1 MNLTGVKQNLA
12 LGQTGTKY
20 MMVSSQSSFNHPH
33 KMQSGWV
40 KTFRFYSTS
49 LILYSAYSSNVSYAT
64 LLEGRQEFGRP
75 GREVWA
81 VIWDYLRPYLDQ
93 ALAGEAVYREND
105 LVMFKSYGNGTLQEG
120 YHHWRFV
127 PIRDKA
133 GTVIGLYNQSVD
145 TTPQVLAERRLTTVR
160 NLSEQMLVV
169 RSLREY
175 YDSIIEVLEDNPR
188 DAPFALCYSVHTKSP
203 GQTSGDVDIRLERSL
218 GVPDDDPHARATTS
232 VNIPPKV
239 KSMFGPGTTGLSSP
253 TLSAISALSSGS
265 GSVRAHI
272 YAEGNSWPIQRA
284 LTTRQCVIVQ
294 DCRELIKNYPI
305 REWDELPVSAIV
317 IPICSDSSTEI
328 PESVMILGLNV
339 RRPFDEDYDSWV
351 HVIRSHLASS
361 HTSVKAIEAEKFRIE
376 EEVRMERAKTAWLRG
391 AANDIRG
398 PLALIAGPIDDVLE
412 SELNPKQKHALTTA
426 KRNAARLLRLVDALT
441 DLSRLEAG
449 SVQGRFVPTD
459 LGIFVTELSELFRP
473 AIEKMGVTL
482 EFDIEKTNKLVFVD
496 PSLFEMLV
504 SNLIGNAMKHTEQ
517 GTITVQVRYAED
529 TADVSVIDTG
539 VGIPKDE
546 LENITAAFHRTSTAV
561 HPGFQATGLGLS
573 IVREIVHLHEGVLHV
588 SSATLAEFD
597 EQGSTFT
604 AKIPLKER
612 HGASADEEA
621 PRFGKY
627 GAALA
632 GEAMRWHR
640 GSRTGTSTGAS
651 SDTGNDSNI
660 GSTSKN
666 SDGMLFESD
675 DLLLIVDSN
684 SDLRDYVRGMFS
696 PYCKVIE
703 AVNGEEG
710 RQLAIERSPNLILC
724 DILLPKLSG
733 MDLLSAI
740 RENPKTAIIPVVML
754 SAVAGD
760 EARLDALFLGAE
772 DYLTKPFKPKELL
785 ARVHLHMQV
794 GKKRKTL
801 EEMYTQRQTELT
813 LVSDYCPAGI
823 MRSSS
828 DGVLQYANEAWR
840 KMAGMGPDEDP
851 ADWPKYV
858 DAENRAHLYDVWPKF
873 CNGDEK
879 ETRFNWKWL
888 NGRSSAGVF
897 VRLDKVLP
905 GMTGILGC
913 INDSTHEEMR
923 IIEAERRRQEA
934 EESKHQQELL
944 VDLTSH
950 EIRTPV
956 SAILQCSSLVK
967 ENLSSLFEQL
977 KLSQAVGFK
986 PSRELL
992 SDLAE
997 DIEALESKFPCSDR
1011 H

>member
-1 MNLTGVKQNLA
+1 V
-12 LGQTGTKY
+12 
-20 MMVSSQSSFNHPH
+20 
-33 KMQSGWV
+33 
-40 KTFRFYSTS
+40 
-49 LILYSAYSSNVSYAT
+49 
-64 LLEGRQEFGRP
+64 FGRP
-75 GREVWA
+75 GRETWA
-81 VIWDYLRPYLDQ
+81 VIWDYLRPLLDQ
-93 ALAGEAVYREND
+93 ALAGEAVFREND
-105 LVMFKSYGNGTLQEG
+105 LILFKSYGSGTMQEG

-133 GTVIGLYNQSVD
+133 GVVIGLYNQSVD
-145 TTPQVLAERRLTTVR
+145 TTQQVLAERRLTTVR

-169 RSLREY
+169 RSLKEY
-175 YDSIIEVLEDNPR
+175 YDSIIEVLEENPR
-188 DAPFALCYSVHTKSP
+188 DAPFALCYSVHLKNA

-218 GVPDDDPHARATTS
+218 GVPENDPHATATTT

-239 KSMFGPGTTGLSSP
+239 KSIFGPGTTGLSSP

-265 GSVRAHI
+265 GSNRAHI

-284 LTTRQCVIVQ
+284 LATRQCVIVQ
-294 DCRELIKNYPI
+294 DCRELTKNYPI
-305 REWDELPVSAIV
+305 REWDELPISAIV
-317 IPICSDSSTEI
+317 IPICSDSSTDI

-361 HTSVKAIEAEKFRIE
+361 HTSVKALEAEKFRIE

-398 PLALIAGPIDDVLE
+398 PLALVAGPLDDVLS
-412 SELNPKQKHALTTA
+412 SELTPKQKHALTTA
-426 KRNAARLLRLVDALT
+426 KRNTSRLLRLVDALT

-459 LGIFVTELSELFRP
+459 LAAFVTELSELFRP
-473 AIEKMGVTL
+473 AIEKMGVSL
-482 EFDIEKTNKLVFVD
+482 EFDIEKSTKLVWLD
-496 PSLFEMLV
+496 PTLFEMLV
-504 SNLIGNAMKHTEQ
+504 SNLLGNAMKHTEE
-517 GTITVQVRYAED
+517 GSITVQIRYSD
-529 TADVSVIDTG
+529 SSADLSVVDTG
-539 VGIPKDE
+539 VGIPKEE
-546 LENITAAFHRTSTAV
+546 LKNITAAFHRTSTAV

-573 IVREIVHLHEGVLHV
+573 IVREIVHLHDGVLHV
-588 SSATLAEFD
+588 SSATMAEFQ

-604 AKIPLKER
+604 AKIPLRER
-612 HGASADEEA
+612 HGASSADEAA

-640 GSRTGTSTGAS
+640 GQGTSTGAS
-651 SDTGNDSNI
+651 SDTGNESNV
-660 GSTSKN
+660 GSKM
-666 SDGMLFESD
+666 SDGMLFEPED
-675 DLLLIVDSN
+675 TLLIVDSN
-684 SDLRDYVRGMFS
+684 SDLRDYVKGIFS
-696 PYCKVIE
+696 PYCRVIE

-710 RQLAIERSPNLILC
+710 RRMAIEHSPNLILC
-724 DILLPKLSG
+724 DILLPKLTG
-733 MDLLSAI
+733 MDLLAAI
-740 RENPKTAIIPVVML
+740 RENPKTAITPVVML

-794 GKKRKTL
+794 GKKRKQL
-801 EEMYTQRQTELT
+801 EEMYTQRETELT

-823 MRSSS
+823 MRATI
-828 DGVLQYANEAWR
+828 DGTLVYANEAWR

-858 DAENRAHLYDVWPKF
+858 DAVNRAHLYDVWPKF

-905 GMTGILGC
+905 GMSGILGC

-923 IIEAERRRQEA
+923 IVEAERRRQEA

-986 PSRELL
+986 PSKDLL

-997 DIEALESKFPCSDR
+997 DIEALESESHPNYSS
-1011 H
+1011 

>member
-1 MNLTGVKQNLA
+1 M
-12 LGQTGTKY
+12 
-20 MMVSSQSSFNHPH
+20 
-33 KMQSGWV
+33 
-40 KTFRFYSTS
+40 
-49 LILYSAYSSNVSYAT
+49 
-64 LLEGRQEFGRP
+64 EGREAFGRP
-75 GREVWA
+75 GRETWA
-81 VIWDYLRPYLDQ
+81 IIWDYLRPFLDQ
-93 ALAGEAVYREND
+93 ALAGQAVYREND
-105 LVMFKSYGNGTLQEG
+105 LILFKSYGSGTLQEG

-127 PIRDKA
+127 PIRDKSS
-133 GTVIGLYNQSVD
+133 TIIGLYNQSVD
-145 TTPQVLAERRLTTVR
+145 TTQQVLAERRLSTVR

-175 YDSIIEVLEDNPR
+175 YDSIIEVLEENPR
-188 DAPFALCYSVHTKSP
+188 DAPFALCYSIHSKTA
-203 GQTSGDVDIRLERSL
+203 GQTSGDVEVRLERAL
-218 GVPDDDPHARATTS
+218 GVPDNDPHATATTT

-239 KSMFGPGTTGLSSP
+239 KTMFGPGATGLSSP

-265 GSVRAHI
+265 GSIRAHI

-284 LTTRQCVIVQ
+284 LASRQCVIVQ

-305 REWDELPVSAIV
+305 REWDELPLSAIV
-317 IPICSDSSTEI
+317 IPICSDSSTDI
-328 PESVMILGLNV
+328 PESVLILGLNV

-398 PLALIAGPIDDVLE
+398 PLALVAGPLDDVLD
-412 SELNPKQKHALTTA
+412 SDLTPKQKHSLTTA
-426 KRNAARLLRLVDALT
+426 KRNTSRLLRLVDALT

-459 LGIFVTELSELFRP
+459 LGAFVTELTELFRP

-482 EFDIEKTNKLVFVD
+482 EFDIEKSDKLVFID
-496 PSLFEMLV
+496 PTLFEMLV
-504 SNLIGNAMKHTEQ
+504 SNLIGNAMKHTDQ
-517 GTITVQVRYAED
+517 GSITVQVRYTDSAEL
-529 TADVSVIDTG
+529 SVIDTG
-539 VGIPKDE
+539 VGIPKEE

-573 IVREIVHLHEGVLHV
+573 IVREIIHLHEGLLHV
-588 SSATLAEFD
+588 SSATLAEFE

-612 HGASADEEA
+612 HSALSDEVS
-621 PRFGKY
+621 PQFGKY

-640 GSRTGTSTGAS
+640 GTGTSTGAS
-651 SDTGNDSNI
+651 SDTGHDSNV
-660 GSTSKN
+660 GSSSKL
-666 SDGMLFESD
+666 SDGMLFDSED
-675 DLLLIVDSN
+675 TLLIVDSN
-684 SDLRDYVRGMFS
+684 SDLRDYVKGIFK

-710 RQLAIERSPNLILC
+710 RQLAIEHSPNLMLC

-740 RENPKTAIIPVVML
+740 RGDPKTAIIPVVML

-760 EARLDALFLGAE
+760 DARLDALFYGAE

-794 GKKRKTL
+794 GKKRKQL
-801 EEMYTQRQTELT
+801 EDMYTQRQTELT

-823 MRSSS
+823 MRATT
-828 DGVLQYANEAWR
+828 DGVLRYANQAWR
-840 KMAGMGPDEDP
+840 VMAGMGPEEDP

-858 DAENRAHLYDVWPKF
+858 DAENRAHLWDVWPKF
-873 CNGDEK
+873 CAGNEK
-879 ETRFNWKWL
+879 ETRINWKWL

-923 IIEAERRRQEA
+923 IVEAERRRQEA

-977 KLSQAVGFK
+977 KLSQSIGFK
-986 PSRELL
+986 PSQELL
-992 SDLAE
+992 ADLAE
-997 DIEALESKFPCSDR
+997 DIEALESESGFKQVG
-1011 H
+1011 